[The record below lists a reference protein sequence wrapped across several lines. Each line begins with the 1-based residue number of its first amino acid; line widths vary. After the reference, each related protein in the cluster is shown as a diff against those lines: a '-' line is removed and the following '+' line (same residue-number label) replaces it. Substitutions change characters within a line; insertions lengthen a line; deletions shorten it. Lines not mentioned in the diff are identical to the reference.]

1 MKKTVTILEKEPLIN
16 LNEGIVY
23 AQRSEWCDASTR
35 QLKISLL
42 RKRQFADYDSRV
54 TWPVIVWLCG
64 GAFTEMDRNVW
75 IPELAWFAKK
85 GYVVA
90 SVDYSVTARARFPQ
104 QLIDIKEAI
113 RFLRANAEKYGL
125 DPARFAI
132 MGESAGGY
140 LSALAGVTG
149 NIRDYDRGTNLD
161 QSSAVQAAIPWYPVT
176 EISTL
181 PIPDLLADCLPPD
194 LKKYPDVIK
203 LVNKDTPPY
212 LLLHGTIDSQVPVS
226 QSEKLYDT
234 LQAAGVDSDLIILE
248 GSEHAQATFIQ
259 PEIKETILLFLKKHL
274 Q

>member
-1 MKKTVTILEKEPLIN
+1 MKKTITIVEKDPLIN

-23 AQRSEWCDASTR
+23 AQRAEWCESSTR
-35 QLKISLL
+35 PLKISLL

-64 GAFTEMDRNVW
+64 GAWTEMDRNVW
-75 IPELAWFAKK
+75 IPELAWFAKQ

-90 SVDYSVTARARFPQ
+90 SVDYSVTARTRFPQ
-104 QLIDIKEAI
+104 QIIDIKEAI

-125 DPARFAI
+125 DPARFAV

-140 LSALAGVTG
+140 LCALAGVTG
-149 NIRDYDRGTNLD
+149 NIRDYDTGTNLD
-161 QSSAVQAAIPWYPVT
+161 KSSAVQAAVPWYPVT
-176 EISTL
+176 EVSSF
-181 PIPDLLADCLPPD
+181 PIADILVDALPPD
-194 LKKYPDVIK
+194 IKKYPDVTK
-203 LVNKDTPPY
+203 LVTKDTPPY
-212 LLLHGTIDSQVPVS
+212 LLLHGTTDSQVPVS

-259 PEIKETILLFLKKHL
+259 IEIKEAILAFLRTHL
-274 Q
+274 K